1 MPELSVRT
9 KDANLETRIVH
20 WNLFSA
26 RNYRLAIGFVTDR
39 AGEFAHLT
47 CQRSYRVSSPIEEM
61 IIDSRLL

>member
-1 MPELSVRT
+1 M
-9 KDANLETRIVH
+9 VH

-26 RNYRLAIGFVTDR
+26 RNYHLAIDFMTDST
-39 AGEFAHLT
+39 GKFGHLA